1 MKRRRLL
8 GTAGALAATAATA
21 GLAACAVRPSA
32 SPSLGRVLVIGGGYG
47 GCTAA
52 RYLKLWGGA
61 AVDVTLVEPGEAF
74 VSCPMSNLVLGGQRR
89 MADITRSYDGLR
101 ACGVA
106 VRRDRALAIDAAAR
120 RVRLAGGETLGY
132 ERLIVSPG
140 IDFIPGAIAGLD
152 TPAARERVLH
162 AWKAGPQTLALRRQ
176 IEALP
181 DGGVIAITIPPSPYR
196 CPPAPYERACTV
208 AAYLKARKPR
218 GKLLL
223 LDANPEIQSKKALFE
238 HAFKERYAGILDY
251 HPSTELKE
259 VDAVAGVL
267 KFEFEDLKADVL
279 NVVPPQRAADIARE
293 AGLVNMAGRWA
304 GVHWLTLESSAL
316 PGVHVLG
323 DTLFPA
329 PAMPKSGHMANQLA
343 KVCAAALIQLLKGEA
358 VNPAPLVMNTCY
370 SFVSDDEA
378 MHVASVHPYDAAEQT
393 FKAVHEAGGLS
404 AAPSKAEGRF
414 AQAWALNIWAD
425 TLGGPPPG

>member
-8 GTAGALAATAATA
+8 GSAGALASTAA
-21 GLAACAVRPSA
+21 LAACAVRPA
-32 SPSLGRVLVIGGGYG
+32 ATPSLGRVLVIGGGYG

-61 AVDVTLVEPGEAF
+61 AVAVTLVDPDEAF

-89 MADITRSYDGLR
+89 MADITHGYDGLR
-101 ACGVA
+101 AGGVA
-106 VRRDRALAIDAAAR
+106 VRRDRAVAIDAAAR

-140 IDFIPGAIAGLD
+140 IGFIPGAIAGLD
-152 TPAARERVLH
+152 TPAARQRVLH
-162 AWKAGPQTLALRRQ
+162 AWQAGPQTLALRRQ

-181 DGGVIAITIPPSPYR
+181 DGGVVAITIPPSPYR

-208 AAYLKARKPR
+208 AAWLKVHKPR
-218 GKLLL
+218 AKLLL

-238 HAFKERYAGILDY
+238 RAFKERYAGILAY

-259 VDAVAGVL
+259 VDAAAGVL

-293 AGLVNMAGRWA
+293 AGLVNVAGRWA
-304 GVHWLTLESSAL
+304 GVHWLTLESTAAA
-316 PGVHVLG
+316 GVHVLG

-378 MHVASVHPYDAAEQT
+378 MHIASVHAYDDAERT
-393 FKAVHEAGGLS
+393 FKPVHDAGGLS
-404 AAPSKAEGRF
+404 AAPSRAEGRF
-414 AQAWALNIWAD
+414 AQAWAENIWAD
-425 TLGGPPPG
+425 TLGGPLPR

>member
-1 MKRRRLL
+1 MKRRAWI
-8 GTAGALAATAATA
+8 GAAAAGV
-21 GLAACAVRPSA
+21 LAACAGRPA
-32 SPSLGRVLVIGGGYG
+32 AGPSLGRVLVIGGGYG

-61 AVDVTLVEPGEAF
+61 AVEVTLVEPNEAF
-74 VSCPMSNLVLGGQRR
+74 VSCPLSNLVLGGQRR

-101 ACGVA
+101 ALGVA
-106 VRRDRALAIDAAAR
+106 VRRDRAIAIDAAAR

-152 TPAARERVLH
+152 APAARERVLH

-181 DGGVIAITIPPSPYR
+181 DGGVVAITIPPSPYR

-208 AAYLKARKPR
+208 AAWLKAHKPR
-218 GKLLL
+218 AKLLL

-238 HAFKERYAGILDY
+238 RAFKERYAGLLEY
-251 HPSTELKE
+251 RPSTELKE
-259 VDAVAGVL
+259 VDAAAGVL
-267 KFEFEDLKADVL
+267 KFEFEDVKADVL

-304 GVHWLTLESSAL
+304 GVHWLTLESTAL
-316 PGVHVLG
+316 AGVHVLG
-323 DTLFPA
+323 DALFPA
-329 PAMPKSGHMANQLA
+329 PVMPKSGHMANQLA
-343 KVCAAALIQLLKGEA
+343 KVCAAAVIQLLKGEA

-370 SFVSDDEA
+370 SFVGDDEA
-378 MHVASVHPYDAAEQT
+378 MHIASVHRYDAAERT
-393 FKAVHEAGGLS
+393 FKAVHDAGGLS
-404 AAPSKAEGRF
+404 AASSREEGRY
-414 AQAWALNIWAD
+414 AQAWAENIWAD
-425 TLGGPPPG
+425 TLGGPPA